1 MWGSSRTSTI
11 INGDVTF
18 DGVSSSKISNLT
30 VNGEIVVDNNSSSI
44 YIHTLNAKDVIDI
57 DLGSSHDIW
66 FVTTQNSGYIEL
78 YCTSP
83 LVDLID
89 SRNSESCGITVYGS
103 DFSAD
108 DGYYENKSSWAI
120 YCTSSSDPEL
130 VDLEF
135 CSNDIDIYATSGC
148 TVDATDVSWFSEC
161 PAPTGGSGTVNLP
174 ATCTSCPGA
183 LAKGLSNGNLAEGN
197 KTEAT
202 GQGGAAELFFEAL
215 SVYRS
220 INEKMRQDREKGIER
235 TPQKYASDYQSIADK
250 MKAVWTTYPESPYAI
265 KALRYIDYCNRVLN
279 RAHETSTTL
288 ASAAK
293 SNTEGMRL
301 EAKRLMVADLQRQK
315 KYNEAIVVLD
325 ELIKVQEDVEN
336 MQSFIYRKGVIYQK
350 YLKDLDKAVDFYS
363 QTIDLAPDSPVAWSA
378 QRRLDKM
385 GKAYEPEMSS
395 EEPTEELQFTATN
408 YPNPANPGTTI
419 HYILPEAGNVTL
431 TIYNIN
437 GQRVATLVNAE
448 MPAGRHTVHWNG
460 RSATGL
466 NTATGMYVY
475 RLRFEDRVLSNKF
488 LLLR

>member
-1 MWGSSRTSTI
+1 M
-11 INGDVTF
+11 TF
-18 DGVSSSKISNLT
+18 DGVSSSKVSNLT
-30 VNGEIVVDNNSSSI
+30 VNGEIVADNNSSSI

-66 FVTTQNSGYIEL
+66 NVTTQNSGYIEL

-89 SRNSESCGITVYGS
+89 SRNSENCGITVYGS

-174 ATCTSCPGA
+174 ATCSSCPGA
-183 LAKGLSNGNLAEGN
+183 LAKGVPNGNLAEGH
-197 KTEAT
+197 KTKAT
-202 GQGGAAELFFEAL
+202 DQGDAAELFFEAL

-220 INEKMRQDREKGIER
+220 IHDKVRQDREKGIER
-235 TPQKYASDYQSIADK
+235 TPQKYASDYQTVANK
-250 MKAVWTTYPESPYAI
+250 MKAVWTTYPGSPYAI
-265 KALRYIDYCNRVLN
+265 KALRYIDYSHRTLN
-279 RAHETSTTL
+279 RANETSTIL
-288 ASAAK
+288 ASAAR
-293 SNTEGMRL
+293 SNSKDMRL
-301 EAKRLMVADLQRQK
+301 EAKRLIAADVQRLE
-315 KYNEAIVVLD
+315 KYDEAILVLD
-325 ELIKVQEDVEN
+325 ELIQTLEDVD
-336 MQSFIYRKGVIYQK
+336 MVQPFVYRKGVICQK
-350 YLKDLDKAVDFYS
+350 YLNDFDKAADFYS
-363 QTIDLAPDSPVAWSA
+363 QAIDLDPDSPVAWSA

-385 GKAYEPEMSS
+385 GKEYEPEMSP
-395 EEPTEELQFTATN
+395 EEPAEELELAATN

-419 HYILPEAGNVTL
+419 HYVLPEPGLINI

-437 GQRVATLVNAE
+437 GQKVATLVNADL
-448 MPAGRHTVHWNG
+448 PAGRHTIHWNG

-466 NTATGMYVY
+466 DAATGMYFY
-475 RLRFEDRVLSNKF
+475 QLQFEDQVLSNKF